1 MKAHCATCACVAACK
16 HTFGAYWDAKSGGG
30 EGCHY
35 PLAPEHA
42 RAVEREMAK
51 ARAVEREMAKA
62 RAVAAAQVV
71 QDELMAA
78 KAEGESALAPRVWA
92 VTHLRREYETTART
106 AAQAINNIRFV
117 LYRNRPAASLPPF
130 HAEPKRTGN
139 ISISS
144 AARRLAALA
153 QNRT

>member
-35 PLAPEHA
+35 PLAPEH
-42 RAVEREMAK
+42 